1 MESTVYGIRQM
12 EPSEGSLL
20 PLAVT
25 LNALEK
31 KIDKDGQGK
40 FNQNFGP
47 A

>member
-1 MESTVYGIRQM
+1 MGYGREF
-12 EPSEGSLL
+12 EPSEWSLL

-25 LNALEK
+25 LNDLEK

-40 FNQNFGP
+40 FNQNIGP